1 MPCWTR
7 RPGNSVLTNTD
18 ARRGSPMPQTEFE
31 LIGKHFSRLGAVRP
45 DVRVGVGDDGAV
57 LVPPASRELVVV
69 TDTLVEGIHFPP
81 RSPPASIGHRAF
93 AVNLSDIAAMGAE
106 PSWAL
111 LALTLPD
118 SDETWLEEFARAA
131 GDLCR
136 RHGVALVG
144 GDTTRGPLTITVTLI
159 GIVPIGVAL
168 QRKGGHPGDAVFVT
182 GSPGDAAAGLALEQG
197 RLHVADPLSAQIL
210 RDRFLF
216 PTPRC
221 EVGVALRGL
230 ASACIDV
237 SDGLGGDLEKL
248 CVASGCGAEIEAA
261 ALPVSDALVTAV
273 GRELAREYALTGGD
287 DYELLFTV
295 PQARLGAMSNAM
307 ALGLGPVARIGSLVS
322 GNGVRV
328 SARGGVTQF
337 SGSGFD
343 HFAR

>member
-1 MPCWTR
+1 LAQ
-7 RPGNSVLTNTD
+7 S
-18 ARRGSPMPQTEFE
+18 EFE
-31 LIGKHFSRLGAVRP
+31 LIGRYFKRLGADRG
-45 DVRVGVGDDGAV
+45 DVRIGVGDDGAV
-57 LVPPASRELVVV
+57 LMPPSSRELVVV
-69 TDTLVEGIHFPP
+69 TDTLVAGVHFPP
-81 RSPPASIGHRAF
+81 GSPPASIGHRAF
-93 AVNLSDIAAMGAE
+93 AVNLSDVAAMGAE
-106 PSWAL
+106 PAWAL

-118 SDETWLEEFARAA
+118 SDETWLGDFARAA

-144 GDTTRGPLTITVTLI
+144 GDTTRGPLTITVTVM

-168 QRKGGHPGDAVFVT
+168 ERKGAQPGDAVFVT
-182 GSPGDAAAGLALEQG
+182 GSPGDAAAGLALEQN
-197 RLHVADPLSAQIL
+197 RLHIADRMSAQIL

-230 ASACIDV
+230 ASACIDI

-248 CVASGCGAEIEAA
+248 CAASGCGAEIDAA
-261 ALPVSDALVTAV
+261 ALPVSEALIVAV
-273 GRELAREYALTGGD
+273 GRELAREYALSGGD

-295 PQARLGAMSNAM
+295 PLARLGAMSNAI
-307 ALGLGPVARIGSLVS
+307 ALGLGPVTRIGSLVS

-328 SARGGVTQF
+328 FARGGVMQF
-337 SGSGFD
+337 SGAGFD

>member
-1 MPCWTR
+1 M
-7 RPGNSVLTNTD
+7 S
-18 ARRGSPMPQTEFE
+18 EFE
-31 LIGKHFSRLGAVRP
+31 LIDRHFARLGAERG

-57 LVPPASRELVVV
+57 VMPPAARELVMVV
-69 TDTLVEGIHFPP
+69 DTLVESVHFP
-81 RSPPASIGHRAF
+81 RGSPAASIGHRAF

-106 PSWAL
+106 PAWAL
-111 LALTLPD
+111 LALTLPE
-118 SDETWLEEFARAA
+118 SDEAWLTQFARAA

-136 RHGVALVG
+136 RHGVSLIG
-144 GDTTRGPLTITVTLI
+144 GDTTRGPLSITVTLV

-168 QRKGGHPGDAVFVT
+168 ERKGAQAGDAIFVT
-182 GSPGDAAAGLALEQG
+182 GSPGDAAAGLALEQD
-197 RLHVADPLSAQIL
+197 RLHVVDPMSAQIL
-210 RDRFLF
+210 RERFLF

-221 EVGVALRGL
+221 EVGITLRGL

-248 CVASGCGAEIEAA
+248 CAASGCGAEIDAA
-261 ALPVSDALVTAV
+261 ALPVSEALVAAV

-287 DYELLFTV
+287 DYELLFCV
-295 PQARLGAMSNAM
+295 PASRLGAMTQAM
-307 ALGLGPVARIGSLVS
+307 AMGLGPVTRIGRLVS

-343 HFAR
+343 HFARHS

>member
-1 MPCWTR
+1 MAQ
-7 RPGNSVLTNTD
+7 S
-18 ARRGSPMPQTEFE
+18 EFE
-31 LIGKHFSRLGAVRP
+31 LIGKYFARLGAQRA
-45 DVRVGVGDDGAV
+45 DVRIGVGDDGAV
-57 LVPPASRELVVV
+57 LMPPASREMVVV
-69 TDTLVEGIHFPP
+69 TDTLVEGVHFPP
-81 RSPPASIGHRAF
+81 GSPAISIGHRAF

-106 PSWAL
+106 PAWAL
-111 LALTLPD
+111 LALSLPRP
-118 SDETWLEEFARAA
+118 DEEWLAQFARAA

-144 GDTTRGPLTITVTLI
+144 GDTTRGPLTVTVTII
-159 GIVPIGVAL
+159 GIAPIGVAL
-168 QRKGGHPGDAVFVT
+168 ERKGGQPGDAVFVT

-197 RLHVADPLSAQIL
+197 RLHVSDPMSAQIL

-221 EVGVALRGL
+221 EVGIALRGL

-248 CVASGCGAEIEAA
+248 CAASGCGAEVDAA
-261 ALPVSDALVTAV
+261 ALPVSESLLGAV
-273 GRELAREYALTGGD
+273 GRESAREYALTGGD

-295 PQARLGAMSNAM
+295 PLARLGAITNAI
-307 ALGLGPVARIGSLVS
+307 ARGLGPVTRIGSLVA

-328 SARGGVTQF
+328 SARGGVMQF
-337 SGSGFD
+337 SGAGFD

>member
-1 MPCWTR
+1 M
-7 RPGNSVLTNTD
+7 
-18 ARRGSPMPQTEFE
+18 AQTEFE
-31 LIGKHFSRLGAVRP
+31 LIGRHFAHLGAARS
-45 DVRVGVGDDGAV
+45 DVRIGVGHDGAV

-69 TDTLVEGIHFPP
+69 TDTLVEAIHFPP

-106 PSWAL
+106 PAWAL

-144 GDTTRGPLTITVTLI
+144 GDTTRGPLSITVTLM
-159 GIVPIGVAL
+159 GIVPVGVAL
-168 QRKGGHPGDAVFVT
+168 ERRGGQPGDAIFVT
-182 GSPGDAAAGLALEQG
+182 GSPGDAAAGLALEQN
-197 RLHVADPLSAQIL
+197 RLHVADPMSAQIL

-221 EVGVALRGL
+221 DVGVALRGL

-248 CVASGCGAEIEAA
+248 CAASKCGAEIDAA
-261 ALPVSDALVTAV
+261 ALPVSEALVAAV
-273 GRELAREYALTGGD
+273 GREVAREYALTGGD

-295 PQARLGAMSNAM
+295 PLARLGAMTHAV
-307 ALGLGPVARIGSLVS
+307 ALGLGPVTRIGTLMS

-343 HFAR
+343 HFARSG

>member
-1 MPCWTR
+1 M
-7 RPGNSVLTNTD
+7 S
-18 ARRGSPMPQTEFE
+18 EFE
-31 LIGKHFSRLGAVRP
+31 LIDRHFARLGAERG

-57 LVPPASRELVVV
+57 VMPPAARELVMVV
-69 TDTLVEGIHFPP
+69 DTLVESVHFP
-81 RSPPASIGHRAF
+81 RGSPAASIGHRAF

-106 PSWAL
+106 PAWAL

-118 SDETWLEEFARAA
+118 SDEEWLTQFARAA

-136 RHGVALVG
+136 RHGVSLIG
-144 GDTTRGPLTITVTLI
+144 GDTTRGPLSITVTLV

-168 QRKGGHPGDAVFVT
+168 ERKGAQAGDALFVT
-182 GSPGDAAAGLALEQG
+182 GSPGDAAAGLALEQD
-197 RLHVADPLSAQIL
+197 RLHVVDPMSAQIL

-221 EVGVALRGL
+221 EVGIALRGL

-248 CVASGCGAEIEAA
+248 CAASGCGAEIDAA
-261 ALPVSDALVTAV
+261 ALPVSEALVAAV

-287 DYELLFTV
+287 DYELLFCV
-295 PQARLGAMSNAM
+295 PASRLGAMTQAM
-307 ALGLGPVARIGSLVS
+307 AMGLGPVTRIGRLVS

-343 HFAR
+343 HFARHS

>member
-1 MPCWTR
+1 M
-7 RPGNSVLTNTD
+7 S
-18 ARRGSPMPQTEFE
+18 EFE
-31 LIGKHFSRLGAVRP
+31 LIARHFARLGAERG

-57 LVPPASRELVVV
+57 VMPPAARELVMVV
-69 TDTLVEGIHFPP
+69 DTLVESVHFP
-81 RSPPASIGHRAF
+81 RGSPAASIGHRAF

-106 PSWAL
+106 PAWAL
-111 LALTLPD
+111 LALTLPE
-118 SDETWLEEFARAA
+118 SDEAWLTQFARAA

-136 RHGVALVG
+136 RHGVSLIG
-144 GDTTRGPLTITVTLI
+144 GDTTRGPLSITVTLV

-168 QRKGGHPGDAVFVT
+168 ERKGAQAGDALFVT
-182 GSPGDAAAGLALEQG
+182 GSPGDAAAGLALEQD
-197 RLHVADPLSAQIL
+197 RLHVVDPMSAQIL

-221 EVGVALRGL
+221 EVGIALRGL

-248 CVASGCGAEIEAA
+248 CAASGCGAEIDAA
-261 ALPVSDALVTAV
+261 ALPVSEALVAAV

-287 DYELLFTV
+287 DYELLFCV
-295 PQARLGAMSNAM
+295 PASRLGAMTQAM
-307 ALGLGPVARIGSLVS
+307 AMGLGPVTRIGRLVS

-343 HFAR
+343 HFARHS

>member
-1 MPCWTR
+1 M
-7 RPGNSVLTNTD
+7 
-18 ARRGSPMPQTEFE
+18 AQTEFE
-31 LIGKHFSRLGAVRP
+31 LIGRHFAHLGAARS
-45 DVRVGVGDDGAV
+45 DVRIGVGDDGAV
-57 LVPPASRELVVV
+57 VVPPASRELVVV
-69 TDTLVEGIHFPP
+69 TDTLVEAIHFPP

-106 PSWAL
+106 PAWAL

-144 GDTTRGPLTITVTLI
+144 GDTTRGPLSITVTLM
-159 GIVPIGVAL
+159 GIVPVGVAL
-168 QRKGGHPGDAVFVT
+168 ERRGGQPGDAIFVT
-182 GSPGDAAAGLALEQG
+182 GSPGDAAAGLALEQN
-197 RLHVADPLSAQIL
+197 RLHVADPMSAQIL

-221 EVGVALRGL
+221 DVGVALRGL

-248 CVASGCGAEIEAA
+248 CAASKCGAEIDAA
-261 ALPVSDALVTAV
+261 ALPVSEALVAAV
-273 GRELAREYALTGGD
+273 GREVAREYALTGGD

-295 PQARLGAMSNAM
+295 PLARLGAMTHAV
-307 ALGLGPVARIGSLVS
+307 ALGLGPVTRIGTLMS

-343 HFAR
+343 HFARSG

>member
-1 MPCWTR
+1 
-7 RPGNSVLTNTD
+7 V
-18 ARRGSPMPQTEFE
+18 AQTEFE
-31 LIGKHFSRLGAVRP
+31 LISRHFSHLGARRA
-45 DVRVGVGDDGAV
+45 DVRIGVGDDGAV
-57 LVPPASRELVVV
+57 LAPPPSRELVVV
-69 TDTLVEGIHFPP
+69 TDSLVEGVHFPP
-81 RSPPASIGHRAF
+81 RSPPSSIGHRSF

-106 PSWAL
+106 AAWAL
-111 LALTLPD
+111 LAITLPD
-118 SDETWLEEFARAA
+118 SDEAWLEEFARAA

-136 RHGVALVG
+136 RHNVALVG
-144 GDTTRGPLTITVTLI
+144 GDTTRGSLSITVTLI
-159 GIVPIGVAL
+159 GIVPIGSAL
-168 QRKGGHPGDAVFVT
+168 QRRGGQPGDAIFVT
-182 GSPGDAAAGLALEQG
+182 GSPGDSAAGLALEQN
-197 RLHVADPLSAQIL
+197 RLHVADPMSAQIL

-230 ASACIDV
+230 ASACIDI

-248 CVASGCGAEIEAA
+248 CVASGCGAEIDAA
-261 ALPVSDALVTAV
+261 ALPVSESLVAAV
-273 GRELAREYALTGGD
+273 GREVAREYALTGGE

-295 PQARLGAMSNAM
+295 PLARLGAMTHAV
-307 ALGLGPVARIGSLVS
+307 AHGLGPVTRIGTLMS

>member
-1 MPCWTR
+1 M
-7 RPGNSVLTNTD
+7 SQ
-18 ARRGSPMPQTEFE
+18 SEFE
-31 LIGKHFSRLGAVRP
+31 LIGRYFAHLGAERS
-45 DVRVGVGDDGAV
+45 DVRIGVGDDGAV
-57 LVPPASRELVVV
+57 LVPPSSRELVAV
-69 TDTLVEGIHFPP
+69 TDSLVEGIHFP
-81 RSPPASIGHRAF
+81 RGSPPASIGHRAF

-106 PSWAL
+106 PAWAL
-111 LALTLPD
+111 LALTMPD
-118 SDETWLEEFARAA
+118 SDETWLADFARAA

-136 RHGVALVG
+136 RHGVSLVG
-144 GDTTRGPLTITVTLI
+144 GDTTRGPLTITVTIL

-168 QRKGGHPGDAVFVT
+168 ERRGAQPGDAVFVT
-182 GSPGDAAAGLALEQG
+182 GTPGDAAAGLALEQK
-197 RLHVADPLSAQIL
+197 RLHVPDRMSTQIL

-248 CVASGCGAEIEAA
+248 CLASGCGAEIDAA
-261 ALPVSDALVTAV
+261 SLPVSEPLVAAV

-295 PQARLGAMSNAM
+295 PQARLGAMNNAV
-307 ALGLGPVARIGSLVS
+307 ALGLGPVTRIGSLVS

-328 SARGGVTQF
+328 FTRGGVMQF
-337 SGSGFD
+337 SGVGFD